1 LRRKS
6 ADLMKRSIAMAP
18 HASTFVSLIVPT
30 YNESMNIQELI
41 CRAHRALQAVTTQ
54 FEIVV
59 VDDRSVDGTAE
70 LVLASAQELPNVRL
84 IRRTGA
90 RDLSASVMEGW
101 AAARGEVLAVI
112 DADLQHPPEKLT
124 ALLDALLRSNA
135 DVAVASRHVKGG
147 GVTEWKLHRRAVS
160 WCATVMASFLIPG
173 VLRMV
178 RDPMSGFFALR
189 RRILA
194 SAGLHAT
201 GYKILLEV
209 LARAPYESLV
219 EIPYVFEERQR
230 GESKLGT
237 RQVWQYLRH
246 VLRLSVETGEIQ
258 LLLRYAAVGAFGMV
272 VDEAFTSLL
281 AAGHALPSVSV
292 QAMGFEMAVFSNFLL
307 NEAWTFRGRVE
318 HLAAA
323 QPVLYRFGRFQTI
336 SVVSLMLN
344 LGLSATLYQ
353 FFGVSGME
361 ANLAGIVVAG
371 IANFFAN
378 SHLTWS
384 LWQDEDVT
392 LPGGTVERRR
402 KIPLALR
409 HLPTKTGLFLP

>member
-1 LRRKS
+1 
-6 ADLMKRSIAMAP
+6 M
-18 HASTFVSLIVPT
+18 
-30 YNESMNIQELI
+30 
-41 CRAHRALQAVTTQ
+41 
-54 FEIVV
+54 
-59 VDDRSVDGTAE
+59 
-70 LVLASAQELPNVRL
+70 
-84 IRRTGA
+84 
-90 RDLSASVMEGW
+90 
-101 AAARGEVLAVI
+101 
-112 DADLQHPPEKLT
+112 
-124 ALLDALLRSNA
+124 
-135 DVAVASRHVKGG
+135 AVASRHVKGG

-194 SAGLHAT
+194 PAGLHAT

-219 EIPYVFEERQR
+219 EIPYVFEERKR
-230 GESKLGT
+230 GESKLGA

-344 LGLSATLYQ
+344 LGLSAMLYQ

-409 HLPTKTGLFLP
+409 HLPTKTSYN

>member
-1 LRRKS
+1 
-6 ADLMKRSIAMAP
+6 MAP

-30 YNESMNIQELI
+30 YNESMNIQELLR
-41 CRAHRALQAVTTQ
+41 RAHKALQAATTQ

-59 VDDRSVDGTAE
+59 VDDRSVDGTAD
-70 LVLASAQELPNVRL
+70 LVLASARELPNVRL
-84 IRRTGA
+84 IQRTGP

-101 AAARGEVLAVI
+101 AAAHGGVLAVI

-124 ALLDALLRSNA
+124 PLLDALFRSDA
-135 DVAVASRHVKGG
+135 DIAVASRHVKGG

-189 RRILA
+189 RRILV
-194 SAGLHAT
+194 SAALHAT

-219 EIPYVFEERQR
+219 EIPYVFEERKR
-230 GESKLGT
+230 GESKLGA

-246 VLRLSVETGEIQ
+246 LLRLSVETGEIQ
-258 LLLRYAAVGAFGMV
+258 LLLRYAAVGGV
-272 VDEAFTSLL
+272 GILVDALFTSAL
-281 AAGHALPSVSV
+281 AAGHALPSLSV
-292 QAMGFEMAVFSNFLL
+292 QAMGFEMSVFSNFLL

-323 QPVLYRFGRFQTI
+323 QPAFYRFGRFQSI
-336 SVVSLMLN
+336 CVASLLLN
-344 LGLSATLYQ
+344 LGVSQTLYQ
-353 FFGVSGME
+353 FFGVGGME
-361 ANLAGIVVAG
+361 ANLAGIVLAG

-402 KIPLALR
+402 KIPRALR
-409 HLPTKTGLFLP
+409 HLPTRVDAPL

>member
-1 LRRKS
+1 MVPRSS
-6 ADLMKRSIAMAP
+6 AY
-18 HASTFVSLIVPT
+18 VSLIVPT
-30 YNESMNIQELI
+30 YNESMNIQELL
-41 CRAHRALQAVTTQ
+41 CRAHRALEAVTTQ

-59 VDDRSVDGTAE
+59 VDDRSADGTAE
-70 LVLASAQELPNVRL
+70 LVLASAREIPNVRL
-84 IRRTGA
+84 IRRTGT

-101 AAARGEVLAVI
+101 TAAHGEILAVI

-147 GVTEWKLHRRAVS
+147 GVTEWRLHRRAVS

-194 SAGLHAT
+194 SAALHAT

-219 EIPYVFEERQR
+219 EIPYVFEERKR
-230 GESKLGT
+230 GESKLGA

-272 VDEAFTSLL
+272 VDGAFTSL
-281 AAGHALPSVSV
+281 AAGQALPSLSV
-292 QAMGFEMAVFSNFLL
+292 QALGFEMAVFSNFLL
-307 NEAWTFRGRVE
+307 NDVWTFRGRVE
-318 HLAAA
+318 HLAAT
-323 QPVLYRFGRFQTI
+323 QPVFYRFGRFQAV
-336 SVVSLMLN
+336 SVLSLMLN
-344 LGLSATLYQ
+344 LGVSATLYQ
-353 FFGVSGME
+353 YFGASGVE
-361 ANLAGIVVAG
+361 ASLAGIVVAG

-402 KIPLALR
+402 KIPLGLR
-409 HLPTKTGLFLP
+409 EKHWAAEDMR